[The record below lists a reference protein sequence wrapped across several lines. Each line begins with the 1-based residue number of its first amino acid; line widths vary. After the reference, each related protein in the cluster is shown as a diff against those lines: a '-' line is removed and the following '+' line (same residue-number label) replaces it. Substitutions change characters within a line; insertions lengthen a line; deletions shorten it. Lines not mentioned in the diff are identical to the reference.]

1 MFNEYWKVKSA
12 KRRKAWAAVAKRF
25 ANEHTQLE
33 KIRKK
38 VFTPLDYNNTFSFED
53 YKVAHL
59 VEHDRDCKV
68 GFI

>member
-1 MFNEYWKVKSA
+1 MFNEYWKTKAA
-12 KRRKAWAAVAKRF
+12 KR
-25 ANEHTQLE
+25 
-33 KIRKK
+33 RKK